1 MFLYYTYSC
10 FDAEKLMFAL
20 KYAMTQL
27 KCCKK
32 DKVGKAIK
40 EVLVIE
46 EVRMFDSVTSRSINF
61 WISYC

>member
-1 MFLYYTYSC
+1 
-10 FDAEKLMFAL
+10 MFAL

-32 DKVGKAIK
+32 DKVGEAIK

-46 EVRMFDSVTSRSINF
+46 EVRMFDSVVNINF
-61 WISYC
+61 QIPKRIIIFAKIVTVTCSHI

>member
-1 MFLYYTYSC
+1 
-10 FDAEKLMFAL
+10 MFAL

-32 DKVGKAIK
+32 DKVGEAIK

-46 EVRMFDSVTSRSINF
+46 EVRMFDSVVNINF
-61 WISYC
+61 QMPNEL